1 MLPYASLGWTAVLT
15 VLIGLI
21 TAASFSAIIVLAQ
34 ELMPGRVGLVA
45 GLFFGLSFG
54 IGGLG
59 AAFLGW
65 IADQTSIPTVYQLCS
80 FIPLIGLLTA
90 FLPKLPNSKTT

>member
-1 MLPYASLGWTAVLT
+1 
-15 VLIGLI
+15 
-21 TAASFSAIIVLAQ
+21 
-34 ELMPGRVGLVA
+34 
-45 GLFFGLSFG
+45 LFFGLSFG

-59 AAFLGW
+59 AALLGW

-90 FLPKLPNSKTT
+90 FLPKLPSSKTT

>member
-1 MLPYASLGWTAVLT
+1 
-15 VLIGLI
+15 LIGLI
-21 TAASFSAIIVLAQ
+21 TAASFSAIIVFAQ

-45 GLFFGLSFG
+45 GLFFGLAFG

-59 AAFLGW
+59 AALLGW
-65 IADQTSIPTVYQLCS
+65 IADLTDIPTVYQLCS

-90 FLPKLPNSKTT
+90 LLPRLPDSKPK

>member
-1 MLPYASLGWTAVLT
+1 MFAFLPGLFTGLSLIIAIGAQNAFVIRQGLTRRHVFAVVALCTFIDASLIAL
-15 VLIGLI
+15 
-21 TAASFSAIIVLAQ
+21 
-34 ELMPGRVGLVA
+34 
-45 GLFFGLSFG
+45 G

-59 AAFLGW
+59 AALLGW

-90 FLPKLPNSKTT
+90 LLPKLPSNKLK